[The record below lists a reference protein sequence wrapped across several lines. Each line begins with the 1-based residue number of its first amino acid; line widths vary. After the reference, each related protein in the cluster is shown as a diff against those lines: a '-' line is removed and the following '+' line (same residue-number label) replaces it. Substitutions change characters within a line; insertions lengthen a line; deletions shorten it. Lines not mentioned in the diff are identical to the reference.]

1 MNAKTLFFSLFYL
14 ITLPASLQ
22 ASTIEHIYEVTLPVV
37 NQQRDIRN
45 AAFEQA
51 LIEVSV
57 RISGTSMAPTQL
69 NIKQA
74 TGMVRQYRYLVME
87 QAEIDAY
94 MKRTNT
100 LVEPKYKLWIQFDDG
115 KIKQML
121 KASNLP
127 VWGYQR
133 PNVLVWLAVK
143 DGKNRYVLKQSDES
157 IIKDAVTEEA
167 KRRGL
172 PVVWPEYDAK
182 DQQQLKFIDIWGQF
196 WEPVK
201 QASQR
206 YGVDAIVLG
215 RMNWVNGSWQV
226 NWSLLLEDRTE
237 NWQLTALDLGLL
249 MGSGIGVATDHIS
262 SRFAVLADTQN
273 DEQLVVRILNL
284 KSVKNY
290 AEASRYLASL
300 APVKN
305 IFVTDVHSDYLD
317 FHVDLS
323 GNENDLK
330 RIIALGRVLVPD
342 STPVGQAGSSLT
354 NPQAEEKG
362 IAIPLQNNESSQAA
376 PSSLVPSVPV
386 LIPRAHILQYR
397 LNG

>member
-1 MNAKTLFFSLFYL
+1 MNAKTLFFCLIYL
-14 ITLPASLQ
+14 LTLPASLQ
-22 ASTIEHIYEVTLPVV
+22 ASTIERIYEVTLPVV
-37 NQQRDIRN
+37 NQQRDSRN

-51 LIEVSV
+51 LIEVAV
-57 RISGTSMAPTQL
+57 RISGTSLAPTQL

-74 TGMVRQYRYLVME
+74 TSMVRQYRYQVME

-100 LVEPKYKLWIQFDDG
+100 LVEPKYRLWIQFDDG

-121 KASNLP
+121 KASSLP

-167 KRRGL
+167 RRRGL
-172 PVVWPEYDAK
+172 PIVWPKYDAQ
-182 DQQQLKFIDIWGQF
+182 DQQQLKFIDLWGQF

-206 YGVDAIVLG
+206 YGVDAVVLG
-215 RMNWVNGSWQV
+215 RMNWINGSWQV
-226 NWSLLLEDRTE
+226 NWSLSLEDKTE

-262 SRFAVLADTQN
+262 SRFAVYSDNLN
-273 DEQLVVRILNL
+273 NEQLVVRIRNLN
-284 KSVKNY
+284 SVKNY
-290 AEASRYLASL
+290 ARASRYLSSL

-305 IFVTDVHSDYLD
+305 VFVTNVHSDYLD

-342 STPVGQAGSSLT
+342 NTPVGQDVSNPVNGQAQENIAVPLINNDAEQASST
-354 NPQAEEKG
+354 S
-362 IAIPLQNNESSQAA
+362 I
-376 PSSLVPSVPV
+376 VPSVPV